1 MYKIMNKYTEQ
12 ITNKCVK
19 FVANTVAVRFLV
31 LQLSTLIYV
40 IWVKMNRNKWVAQ
53 RCVSLGIS

>member
-31 LQLSTLIYV
+31 LQLSTLIFV